1 MSNEARKSEAVGE
14 KATIQWREHT
24 FEVERD
30 FDDWTLALVEA
41 LEEGRS
47 VAIIREA
54 LGPAQ
59 WSVVK
64 AEAPRIRDITGLA
77 DDIAHALGFG
87 SAGESAP
94 SSD

>member
-1 MSNEARKSEAVGE
+1 MNNEARKSEAKNE
-14 KATIQWREHT
+14 AATIVWRDHT
-24 FEVERD
+24 FTVDRE
-30 FDDWTLALVEA
+30 FDDWSLALVEA

-59 WSVVK
+59 WASVKSESPKV
-64 AEAPRIRDITGLA
+64 RDITGLA
-77 DDIAHALGFG
+77 DDIANALGFG
-87 SAGESAP
+87 STGESAP

>member
-1 MSNEARKSEAVGE
+1 MSNEARKSEAKSE
-14 KATIQWREHT
+14 TATIEWREHT
-24 FEVERD
+24 FEVERE
-30 FDDWTLALVEA
+30 FDDWSLALVEA

-64 AEAPRIRDITGLA
+64 SESPKVRDITGLA
-77 DDIAHALGFG
+77 DDIANALGFG
-87 SAGESAP
+87 SSGESAP